1 MRLIMRPI
9 DRSDPRA
16 LATVLALILS
26 LDAAGHAHAAGTAT
40 SGAAGA
46 PAASTSGAS
55 NSSPASHAKS
65 TSGASVASP
74 ASHPAAPTAA
84 HVSSTRHHAPATHA
98 TPAPAATPSHAGDDS
113 SFTLKG
119 GQEGTV
125 FRSLTVEGEDRI
137 HYDFERPPVMVAL
150 DPASAPGL
158 DWGTA
163 RDVLDRTRPD
173 AAAPL
178 VAASTGT
185 PVRGLAEPWR
195 QRFASG
201 DVARFRPAVT
211 GVSGWKLT
219 VADAHG
225 QTVVVFEGH
234 GEPPSEIAWDGH
246 TISGDAVTPGLTYS
260 YVFEAVDRAG
270 NKRHF
275 LGDPF
280 QVNAFRMDTPAGPVL
295 AFSGRDLMA
304 VPDLRSGG
312 ADQATPALVAEAA
325 GWLNRSVGAK
335 SRLRVTA
342 TARTRDQADRL
353 AALAQRGLNATLLG
367 DPARLSVAS
376 DVRADAPAD
385 GAVRIGPTH

>member
-1 MRLIMRPI
+1 
-9 DRSDPRA
+9 
-16 LATVLALILS
+16 
-26 LDAAGHAHAAGTAT
+26 
-40 SGAAGA
+40 
-46 PAASTSGAS
+46 
-55 NSSPASHAKS
+55 
-65 TSGASVASP
+65 
-74 ASHPAAPTAA
+74 
-84 HVSSTRHHAPATHA
+84 
-98 TPAPAATPSHAGDDS
+98 
-113 SFTLKG
+113 
-119 GQEGTV
+119 
-125 FRSLTVEGEDRI
+125 
-137 HYDFERPPVMVAL
+137 
-150 DPASAPGL
+150 
-158 DWGTA
+158 
-163 RDVLDRTRPD
+163 
-173 AAAPL
+173 
-178 VAASTGT
+178 
-185 PVRGLAEPWR
+185 
-195 QRFASG
+195 
-201 DVARFRPAVT
+201 
-211 GVSGWKLT
+211 
-219 VADAHG
+219 
-225 QTVVVFEGH
+225 VVVFEGH

-376 DVRADAPAD
+376 EVRADAPAD